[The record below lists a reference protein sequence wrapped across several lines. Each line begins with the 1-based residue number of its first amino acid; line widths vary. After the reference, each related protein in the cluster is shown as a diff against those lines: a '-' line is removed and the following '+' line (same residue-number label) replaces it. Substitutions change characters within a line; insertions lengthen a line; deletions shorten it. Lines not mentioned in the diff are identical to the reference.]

1 MVWPKWSLTSW
12 SADTKIDHQS
22 ARKMRPKRRSLFF
35 AGAGPTEVV
44 RVDTWPSFSSSERED
59 ADAGG
64 GSEDIA
70 GLVDYVRGYYA
81 SANGE
86 RERQA

>member
-1 MVWPKWSLTSW
+1 M
-12 SADTKIDHQS
+12 
-22 ARKMRPKRRSLFF
+22 
-35 AGAGPTEVV
+35 
-44 RVDTWPSFSSSERED
+44 DTWPSFSSSERED